1 MPTGGNS
8 ESSRG
13 RHQPSTGVGQ
23 ALTPLGAERGLR
35 WAAATQPREHKLKL
49 VPAAGHG
56 AEPLEMGG
64 ISWAAG
70 ASSWG
75 FRQVS
80 LEGKKGKKR
89 AKGFST
95 FTKFPLP
102 NLFILAANWLI
113 SRNMTEVT
121 LMWHIWLRL
130 SALKIRNWEV
140 MVPTAT
146 TGSNYPGSANFENR
160 RNICFLQPS
169 KCTARSVS
177 AHSTECVFLYLCL
190 YLFAPW
196 KSFLYQHFWT
206 VFFFFF
212 HPAAECRTS

>member
-1 MPTGGNS
+1 MPIGGNS

-13 RHQPSTGVGQ
+13 RHRPSAGVGQ
-23 ALTPLGAERGLR
+23 ALTSLGAQRALR

-56 AEPLEMGG
+56 AESWEMGG

-75 FRQVS
+75 FRWVS

-89 AKGFST
+89 ANRFST

-130 SALKIRNWEV
+130 SALKIRN
-140 MVPTAT
+140 
-146 TGSNYPGSANFENR
+146 
-160 RNICFLQPS
+160 
-169 KCTARSVS
+169 
-177 AHSTECVFLYLCL
+177 
-190 YLFAPW
+190 
-196 KSFLYQHFWT
+196 
-206 VFFFFF
+206 
-212 HPAAECRTS
+212 